1 MALAEGDV
9 SNYNELRQGDI
20 ELFLIKFEQFIKSHN
35 GRGSNNV

>member
-9 SNYNELRQGDI
+9 SNYNELRSGDI

-35 GRGSNNV
+35 GRSSNNL